1 MRSINDQ
8 FACGFFRDVVT
19 VRLHVDLEIN
29 IKLYRP
35 LGAHG
40 MDRPD
45 AVLLERF
52 VFDRFT

>member
-8 FACGFFRDVVT
+8 FACGFRSDVVT
-19 VRLHVDLEIN
+19 VRLHVDFEIN

-45 AVLLERF
+45 AV
-52 VFDRFT
+52 